1 MDTKF
6 ILSCCSTVDL
16 SLEHLQTQNINY
28 IPFHFYI
35 NNEHYYDDLGQTI
48 KLDEFYSTME
58 TGADVK
64 TSQINASEYVDY
76 FKQFLESGKDILH
89 VNISSGISGS
99 YNSAKIA
106 QSELQLKYPDRKIYI
121 LDSLAASSGF
131 GLFIDKLAELR
142 DTGMTID
149 EVYTWG
155 ESNRLNL
162 NHWFTSTD
170 LKYFVKGGRVSKT
183 AGFFGGLLKICPVLT
198 VDKLGKLVPV
208 LKVRTKQKAL
218 TELFE
223 LMKKHAQNGAQ
234 YNQKCYISH
243 SACYEDAEFLANLIQ
258 EYFTELPEP
267 VLINNIGTIVGSHT
281 GPGTIALF
289 FWGDTREN

>member
-1 MDTKF
+1 MNTKF

-16 SLEHLQTQNINY
+16 SLEHLKKQNINY

-35 NNEHYYDDLGQTI
+35 NNEHYYDDLGQTV
-48 KLDEFYSTME
+48 KTEEFYSKME
-58 TGADVK
+58 SGAEVK
-64 TSQINASEYVDY
+64 TSQINASEYVEY
-76 FKQFLESGKDILH
+76 FRPFLDSGKDILH

-99 YNSAKIA
+99 HNSAKIA
-106 QSELQLKYPDRKIYI
+106 QTELKEKFPDRKIYI
-121 LDSLAASSGF
+121 LDSLAASSGY
-131 GLFIDKLAELR
+131 GLLMDTLAQLR
-142 DTGMTID
+142 DSGLTIE
-149 EVYTWG
+149 EVYNWG
-155 ESNRLNL
+155 ETNKLNL

-198 VDKLGKLVPV
+198 VDKIGKLVPV
-208 LKVRTKQKAL
+208 LKIRTKQKAI

-223 LMKKHAQNGAQ
+223 IMKKHVENNQN
-234 YNQKCYISH
+234 YNKKCYISH
-243 SACYEDAEFLANLIQ
+243 SACYEDAKFLADLIQ
-258 EYFTELPEP
+258 EYFTKLLEP
-267 VLINNIGTIVGSHT
+267 VLINNIGTTVGSHS

>member
-1 MDTKF
+1 TKF

-106 QSELQLKYPDRKIYI
+106 QSELQPKYPDRKIYI

-149 EVYTWG
+149 EVYNWG

-223 LMKKHAQNGAQ
+223 LMKKHAQNGSK

-267 VLINNIGTIVGSHT
+267 VLINNIGTTVGSHT

>member
-6 ILSCCSTVDL
+6 ILSCCSPVDL

-106 QSELQLKYPDRKIYI
+106 QSELQPKYPDRKIYI

-267 VLINNIGTIVGSHT
+267 VLINNIGTTVGSHT

>member
-106 QSELQLKYPDRKIYI
+106 QSELQPKYPDRKIYI

-149 EVYTWG
+149 EVYNWG

-267 VLINNIGTIVGSHT
+267 VLINNIGTTVGSHT

>member
-1 MDTKF
+1 
-6 ILSCCSTVDL
+6 
-16 SLEHLQTQNINY
+16 
-28 IPFHFYI
+28 
-35 NNEHYYDDLGQTI
+35 
-48 KLDEFYSTME
+48 ME

-106 QSELQLKYPDRKIYI
+106 QSELQPKYPDRKIYI

-234 YNQKCYISH
+234 YNQKCYLSH

-267 VLINNIGTIVGSHT
+267 VLINNIGTTVGSHT